1 MHDTLTNLTSLYRP
15 SVAEKLLGSLGIN
28 LSIKKK
34 QNKTK
39 QKKNKKKKQKTFA
52 NIFILSLSPKII
64 HNGTIIQ

>member
-34 QNKTK
+34 KKK
-39 QKKNKKKKQKTFA
+39 QKKKKKKKQKTK
-52 NIFILSLSPKII
+52 NIC
-64 HNGTIIQ
+64 